1 MRDRVEEMHIEVPIP
16 TPDPTV
22 LKKRQYVQDLLGL
35 LDAQFVNLSA
45 RYILGVGNSM
55 HSCCILV

>member
-1 MRDRVEEMHIEVPIP
+1 MHMEVPIP

-35 LDAQFVNLSA
+35 LGLLDAQFVNLSA
-45 RYILGVGNSM
+45 RYILNVGNSM